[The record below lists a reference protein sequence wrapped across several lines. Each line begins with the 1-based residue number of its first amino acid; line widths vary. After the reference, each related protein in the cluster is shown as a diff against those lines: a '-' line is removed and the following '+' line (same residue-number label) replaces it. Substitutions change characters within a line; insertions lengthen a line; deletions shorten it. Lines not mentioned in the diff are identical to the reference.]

1 MSKQS
6 ATWTLY
12 IFGTGSSFSGYRDAN
27 GNIWLKLKETKAKN
41 VAMATSQYST
51 SLFDVG
57 FKFQLSLS
65 GDIPRF
71 MICVHSQS
79 IYDGINF
86 QMSRIANG
94 MASASSCK
102 NYNLS
107 CRGKF

>member
-1 MSKQS
+1 MQHGHCTFLERVVLSLVIETQMV
-6 ATWTLY
+6 
-12 IFGTGSSFSGYRDAN
+12 IFGS
-27 GNIWLKLKETKAKN
+27 KLKETKAKN

-51 SLFDVG
+51 SLLWTLVSSF
-57 FKFQLSLS
+57 SNLS

-102 NYNLS
+102 NQNLS

>member
-1 MSKQS
+1 MQHGHCACLERVVLSLFIETQMV
-6 ATWTLY
+6 
-12 IFGTGSSFSGYRDAN
+12 IFGA
-27 GNIWLKLKETKAKN
+27 KLKEPKARN
-41 VAMATSQYST
+41 VAVATSQYST

-71 MICVHSQS
+71 MVCVHSQS

-102 NYNLS
+102 NHNLS

>member
-6 ATWTLY
+6 AVWILY
-12 IFGTGSSFSGYRDAN
+12 MFGTGSSFSGVETQMVIF
-27 GNIWLKLKETKAKN
+27 GLKLKETEAKD

-86 QMSRIANG
+86 QMSRTANG
-94 MASASSCK
+94 MVSASSCK
-102 NYNLS
+102 NHN
-107 CRGKF
+107 

>member
-1 MSKQS
+1 MQYGYCTCLELVVLSLVIETQMV
-6 ATWTLY
+6 
-12 IFGTGSSFSGYRDAN
+12 ISG
-27 GNIWLKLKETKAKN
+27 LKLKETKAKD

-51 SLFDVG
+51 LRFDVG

-86 QMSRIANG
+86 QMSRTANG
-94 MASASSCK
+94 MASASSCR
-102 NYNLS
+102 NHDLS